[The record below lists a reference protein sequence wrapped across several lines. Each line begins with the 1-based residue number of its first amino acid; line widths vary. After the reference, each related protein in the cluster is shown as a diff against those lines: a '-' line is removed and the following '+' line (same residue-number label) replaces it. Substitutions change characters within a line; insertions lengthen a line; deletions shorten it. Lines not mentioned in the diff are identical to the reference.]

1 MDNINIMDNIE
12 NIDDTFTNNTTVVSE
27 TNLNLPINLTS
38 NDNIIN
44 INNNINNIDIDNNNI
59 DNMLNSDITNL
70 SNDSNN
76 NITNQ
81 ITDHIIDILP
91 VIELSIDNNNL
102 DNISNYLENNVSTNP
117 LTFLNNKLNNLD
129 NLDNI
134 DNPAKLLT
142 NNPLNHLSI
151 IPDNKNT
158 IGFTSMETQD
168 FLAFNNTQTTSKHI
182 SNSNNYNTHNNHN
195 HNNHNNHNSIDKS
208 LISNSTGVDSEF
220 SYRKSIVA
228 SKIPVDIK
236 VNSNKNV
243 RLSKAQKK
251 TKNSTDDTDYLYNY
265 LQDYQRNIIINRFNY
280 VLLIIKAMEIIEV
293 YALTK
298 DNINKKETVIKA
310 LNRIVMI
317 DLDLDDFDARL
328 FLSSIDNIIEL
339 FIDCSTT
346 RKYETTLGV
355 KKSSKHC
362 NIKINNNN
370 NTNTNMI
377 NNMINNNDN
386 NIDEQTLAS
395 CGQIIYSIV
404 DKLITIVVKQQY
416 TADKIFVNM
425 ATLTEILII
434 LTDKYYYLNNL
445 EIKVIVSNAID
456 IFIKEKLSYIIDI
469 DSNKKIDLIKSL
481 DTIPMLIDVIISVK
495 NTQYNIN
502 KKELMRSRTS
512 KSTFC
517 GFLCCK
523 NNKNNYDM
531 S

>member
-1 MDNINIMDNIE
+1 MSL
-12 NIDDTFTNNTTVVSE
+12 NTVNKKTY
-27 TNLNLPINLTS
+27 
-38 NDNIIN
+38 
-44 INNNINNIDIDNNNI
+44 
-59 DNMLNSDITNL
+59 NL
-70 SNDSNN
+70 SNLGTQVS
-76 NITNQ
+76 
-81 ITDHIIDILP
+81 
-91 VIELSIDNNNL
+91 NL
-102 DNISNYLENNVSTNP
+102 DNIEIPDIPDIPDIQNIQDIIQNRVTQVR
-117 LTFLNNKLNNLD
+117 

-134 DNPAKLLT
+134 DMPEIQTIASNQY
-142 NNPLNHLSI
+142 NLSRQI
-151 IPDNKNT
+151 SALDT
-158 IGFTSMETQD
+158 QSQTLGFTSMETHD
-168 FLAFNNTQTTSKHI
+168 LLTFNNVNTT
-182 SNSNNYNTHNNHN
+182 NNNNNINNKYN
-195 HNNHNNHNSIDKS
+195 NNHNNIDKS
-208 LISNSTGVDSEF
+208 LISNSTGVGSEF

-243 RLSKAQKK
+243 RLSKTQKK
-251 TKNSTDDTDYLYNY
+251 TKTPTDDIDYLYNY
-265 LQDYQRNIIINRFNY
+265 LQDYQRNIIIDRFNY

-298 DNINKKETVIKA
+298 DNINKKETVTKA

-346 RKYETTLGV
+346 RKYDNPRNASLGI
-355 KKSSKHC
+355 KKPSKHC
-362 NIKINNNN
+362 NIKINTNGKNDNDNGNSNGNGNNLID
-370 NTNTNMI
+370 I
-377 NNMINNNDN
+377 NNN

-445 EIKVIVSNAID
+445 EIKVIVANAIN
-456 IFIKEKLSYIIDI
+456 IFIKEKLSYLIDI
-469 DSNKKIDLIKSL
+469 NNEKKIDLIKSL

-495 NTQYNIN
+495 NTNYNIN
-502 KKELMRSRTS
+502 KKELMRTRFH
-512 KSTFC
+512 KSTFF
-517 GFLCCK
+517 GFLCCNK
-523 NNKNNYDM
+523 NTNNYDM
-531 S
+531 N

>member
-1 MDNINIMDNIE
+1 MDNIE
-12 NIDDTFTNNTTVVSE
+12 NLDNIITNDFFVVSE
-27 TNLNLPINLTS
+27 TNLNLPIKH
-38 NDNIIN
+38 IIN
-44 INNNINNIDIDNNNI
+44 NGDSDSNNCDSNMLNMNVETLTNNITEQITEQINNI
-59 DNMLNSDITNL
+59 
-70 SNDSNN
+70 
-76 NITNQ
+76 
-81 ITDHIIDILP
+81 LP
-91 VIELSIDNNNL
+91 AYELSIDNITNLSIIDNSYSL
-102 DNISNYLENNVSTNP
+102 DNLANNVSTNP

-129 NLDNI
+129 NLDNL
-134 DNPAKLLT
+134 DNPVKLLT
-142 NNPLNHLSI
+142 NNPLINHLSI
-151 IPDNKNT
+151 IPDNKNS

-182 SNSNNYNTHNNHN
+182 SNSNNYNN
-195 HNNHNNHNSIDKS
+195 HNNNNNNNHNSIDKS

-346 RKYETTLGV
+346 RKYETTLGL

-456 IFIKEKLSYIIDI
+456 IFIKEKLSCIIDI